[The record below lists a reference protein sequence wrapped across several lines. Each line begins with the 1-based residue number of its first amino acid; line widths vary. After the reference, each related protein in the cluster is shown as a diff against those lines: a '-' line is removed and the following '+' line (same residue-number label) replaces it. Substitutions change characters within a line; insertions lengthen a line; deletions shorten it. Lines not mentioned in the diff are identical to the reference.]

1 MVHPLIPT
9 VIELAT
15 PLAQELGLEI
25 VGAVFQTNQSPP
37 VLRIDIRNCQQDTS
51 LNDCEQMTHA
61 LEPALDASNLI
72 PDAYVLEISSP
83 GISRVLTSDREFIA
97 FKGFKVCV
105 TTAEPYEHQTQW
117 SGQLVG
123 RDNTTLV
130 ISQKGRIISIPR
142 HLVTTV
148 QLDER
153 R

>member
-1 MVHPLIPT
+1 
-9 VIELAT
+9 
-15 PLAQELGLEI
+15 
-25 VGAVFQTNQSPP
+25 
-37 VLRIDIRNCQQDTS
+37 
-51 LNDCEQMTHA
+51 MTHA